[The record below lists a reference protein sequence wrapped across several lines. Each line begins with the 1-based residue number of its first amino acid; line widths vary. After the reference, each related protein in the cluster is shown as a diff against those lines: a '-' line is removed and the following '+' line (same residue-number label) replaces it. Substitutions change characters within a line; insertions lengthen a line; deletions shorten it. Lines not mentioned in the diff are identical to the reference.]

1 MKYKKLSFT
10 LSAILLFCVNLMM
23 AQSTIRGTVT
33 DSETGEAIPG
43 ANVVIVGTSEGTTAD
58 FDGNFTLS
66 TDQNLPFK
74 IEITSIGFSSQSL
87 EITSADQSIS
97 VSMDPGES
105 LEEIIVSASRRPQK
119 LQEVPASVSL
129 ISTKDIENGAQEL
142 NPVRL
147 LVNTPGVQIQQ
158 HSLNSINIE
167 MRAGSGLF
175 GTSTFPILDY
185 RYLATPAADSFF
197 TYSTGISNIDIA
209 KIEVVRGANSAM
221 YGPSV
226 TSGVVHFLTKSAIDS
241 PGSTLELT
249 GGTMDTR
256 GINFRHARS
265 NESKTFGY
273 KFNLNYQSGQDFS
286 LDPDEDAGTIASYSK
301 TVSQPVISNG
311 QVVNF
316 QSQRILRNQGSLDPD
331 GDNNPL
337 AQEFK
342 NVSANLHF
350 EYRPN
355 DDTEMVFSNGWSN
368 FGGMFFNALGPGY
381 TAGNDYWSQ
390 FRMQKGGLFAQAYY
404 NYADGGDSNDPTFLY
419 GTGLRQVANRRSL
432 EAQVQYAWEVPS
444 LLNTEFVVGAD
455 YRDTKSDSQNTLY
468 GRYDDGK
475 YEIFG
480 AYVTANTDL
489 SDNLKMTLA
498 GRYDTFNYMD
508 ASGFSPRA
516 TLVWTPNP
524 RHTFRASYNVG
535 SFTPSAL
542 QMYIDFPLVN
552 VAGPVPGVFGGLDI
566 WLQGQT
572 EDRPVNNAM
581 MTPLGELPI
590 NTPGLPLAAV
600 WQFPTAGT
608 TLGAATQAGLFAQLA
623 GTATGAVLQGPLTT
637 FFTSV
642 FDPTFGGGT
651 SGSLFPYN
659 LANSLGELLSGGSN
673 LTPWDQS
680 QAGANRADIG
690 YARSFEVGYKG
701 LWGDKLSVAVDF
713 YTYSRSGF
721 TAYQSISPTFALV
734 GANPGADL
742 AAAAATQLDSFFS
755 TNPEGVQAI
764 TTLTVAQ
771 ALLNPAFAGLG
782 LNPTNPADLFTAF
795 GLITPGSPTFNALF
809 AGAVGANIDTV
820 RAGAV
825 QTVASAFTVA
835 GDQFDSAASRL
846 YPVFG
851 VQESQTSPNDGIMHA
866 AAGYRRYTGTRS
878 HFGSDVNLEYFAT
891 DNLTM
896 YANMSWLS
904 QTSWI
909 PGESNDDGLQF
920 RNELQAPKFR
930 ARAGMTYSGDKGI
943 FANLAYQHD
952 DKIYGYEGVYT
963 GWVPVKNLI
972 DFSIGNRFDNF
983 TLQLSATNLLNTP
996 YRSFVNMP
1004 VIGRRVLMTARI
1016 NL

>member
-1 MKYKKLSFT
+1 MKYNKLSFT

-23 AQSTIRGTVT
+23 AQSSIRGTVT
-33 DSETGEAIPG
+33 DSETGDAIPG
-43 ANVVIVGTSEGTTAD
+43 ANVVIIGTNEGTTAD
-58 FDGNFTLS
+58 FDGNFTL
-66 TDQNLPFK
+66 TTNQDLPFK
-74 IEITSIGFSSQSL
+74 IEITSIGFSSQSI
-87 EITSADQSIS
+87 EVTSADQSIT
-97 VSMDPGES
+97 VSMNPGES
-105 LEEIIVSASRRPQK
+105 LDEIIVSASRRPQK

-129 ISTKDIENGAQEL
+129 ISSKDIENNAQEL

-158 HSLNSINIE
+158 HSLNSINVE

-197 TYSTGISNIDIA
+197 SYSTGISNIDIA

-249 GGTMDTR
+249 GGSMDTR

-265 NESKTFGY
+265 NKSKTFGY

-286 LDPDEDAGTIASYSK
+286 LDPEEDAGRIAGYSK
-301 TVSQPVISNG
+301 TVSQPVIVNG
-311 QVVNF
+311 QVANF

-331 GDNNPL
+331 GDNNPM

-381 TAGNDYWSQ
+381 TAGNDYWTQ

-419 GTGLRQVANRRSL
+419 GTGLRQVADRSSV
-432 EAQVQYAWEVPS
+432 EAQIQYAWEAPS

-475 YEIFG
+475 YQIFG

-489 SDNLKMTLA
+489 TDNLKMTVA

-516 TLVWTPNP
+516 ALVWTPNP

-552 VAGPVPGVFGGLDI
+552 VAAPIPGLFGGMDI

-572 EDRPVNNAM
+572 EDRPVNPNI
-581 MTPLGELPI
+581 MTALGELPS
-590 NTPGLPLAAV
+590 TTTGLPLAAV
-600 WQFPTAGT
+600 WGFPAPPSLLPPGVPVGT
-608 TLGAATQAGLFAQLA
+608 SLGALTQAGIFAQLA
-623 GTATGAVLQGPLTT
+623 GTASGAVLQAPLTT

-642 FDPTFGGGT
+642 FDPTFGGGAT
-651 SGSLFPYN
+651 GSLYPYN
-659 LANSLGELLSGGSN
+659 LANSLGELLSGGTN
-673 LTPWDQS
+673 LTPWDQT
-680 QAGANRADIG
+680 QAGASSADIG
-690 YARSFEVGYKG
+690 YARSLEVGYKG

-713 YTYSRSGF
+713 YTYSRTGF
-721 TAYQSISPTFALV
+721 TNYQSISPTYALL
-734 GANPGADL
+734 GADPATDL
-742 AAAAATQLDSFFS
+742 TAAAASQLTTFFS
-755 TNPEGVQAI
+755 TNAQGQAAI
-764 TTLTVAQ
+764 Q
-771 ALLNPAFAGLG
+771 ALTIGSVAPAFGINPTDIVAVGTALATNPAFAGAVAA
-782 LNPTNPADLFTAF
+782 TQPAVL
-795 GLITPGSPTFNALF
+795 S
-809 AGAVGANIDTV
+809 
-820 RAGAV
+820 
-825 QTVASAFTVA
+825 QTVATVA
-835 GDQFDSAASRL
+835 AGFTAAGTTFDDNASAL

-851 VQESQTSPNDGIMHA
+851 VNESVTSPNDGIIHA
-866 AAGYRRYTGTRS
+866 AAGYRRNDATRS
-878 HFGSDVNLEYFAT
+878 HFGTDVNLEYFAT

-896 YANMSWLS
+896 YANASWLS

-909 PGESNDDGLQF
+909 PGESNDDGLEF
-920 RNELQAPKFR
+920 RSELQAPKFR
-930 ARAGMTYSGDKGI
+930 ARAGITYSGNTGLFTNI
-943 FANLAYQHD
+943 AYQHD
-952 DKIYGYEGVYT
+952 DKIYGFEGVYT
-963 GWVPVKNLI
+963 GWVPVKNLV

-1016 NL
+1016 DL